1 MNKPTRKDVIELY
14 RAARQLLLNVE
25 RTPFLDASLDRLR
38 AALGPFEES
47 QLAALAVTVNAEQEL
62 YVIPCGDG
70 YSCLG
75 FDVLLARH
83 NAVTAWLRSEGLD
96 ADELPRQSRGTMP
109 AYHAYTA
116 LMGRAASYCQRNNL
130 RCPAELTPQL
140 VGLEGKRVE
149 VVDRHG
155 ERRRF
160 RVGKSTGWMPCHLEI
175 ARRDSSGGPAVTG
188 APFQSVRVVARQE
201 AFI

>member
-1 MNKPTRKDVIELY
+1 MSKPTAKDVTELY
-14 RAARQLLLNVE
+14 QAARQLLLNTE
-25 RTPFLDASLDRLR
+25 RTPTLAASLDRVR
-38 AALGPFEES
+38 AALEPFGES
-47 QLAALAVTVNAEQEL
+47 QRGNRDVGINAEQEL

-75 FDVLLARH
+75 FDVLLTRYKAI
-83 NAVTAWLRSEGLD
+83 AEWLRKEGLQQDDLPPD
-96 ADELPRQSRGTMP
+96 ARGSMR
-109 AYHAYTA
+109 AYTA
-116 LMGRAASYCQRNNL
+116 YQTLLDRAGAYCQRNKL

-140 VGLEGKRVE
+140 TGLEGKRVE

-160 RVGKSTGWMPCHLEI
+160 IVGKSTGWLPIHLEI

-188 APFQSVRVVARQE
+188 APFQSVRIVA
-201 AFI
+201 

>member
-1 MNKPTRKDVIELY
+1 MSKPTAKDVTELY
-14 RAARQLLLNVE
+14 QAARQLLLNTE
-25 RTPFLDASLDRLR
+25 RTPFLEKSLDRVR
-38 AALGPFEES
+38 AALEPFEEGRRGNRD
-47 QLAALAVTVNAEQEL
+47 VGINAEQEL

-75 FDVLLARH
+75 FDVLLTRYGAI
-83 NAVTAWLRSEGLD
+83 AEWLRKEGLQQD
-96 ADELPRQSRGTMP
+96 DLPPESRGSMR
-109 AYHAYTA
+109 AYTA
-116 LMGRAASYCQRNNL
+116 YRTLLNWAGAYCQRNKL

-140 VGLEGKRVE
+140 TGLEGKRVE

-160 RVGKSTGWMPCHLEI
+160 LVGKSTGWLPIHLEI

-188 APFQSVRVVARQE
+188 APFQSVRIVA
-201 AFI
+201 